1 MSERVLLA
9 GCGDLGLRVAA
20 LLLEQGDEVYAL
32 RRHAPEPDGSPLRW
46 LSGDLT
52 RPETLQGLPTD
63 ITQLIY
69 LPTPDAREEAAYRT
83 VFIDGLRNVLDALAK
98 NSLQRVVFVSSTA
111 VYGEHGDEWVDET
124 TRPEPMGFNGRVLLE
139 AERWLATQ
147 PVRST
152 ALRLAGL
159 YGPGRIQLIERLRSG
174 LASAPRKPV
183 HWTNRI
189 HIDDAAAAIAHLLRL
204 REPQALYLGV
214 DDTPLP
220 MDELY
225 ENLAALIGAPPVP
238 EGPAPVAIGSKRLSN
253 ARLRDSGFRF
263 RWPDARVGYAH
274 LLPKR

>member
-20 LLLEQGDEVYAL
+20 LLLEQGDDVYAL
-32 RRHAPEPDGSPLRW
+32 RRHAPAPDGSSLRW

-52 RPETLQGLPTD
+52 QRETLRSLPTG
-63 ITQLIY
+63 ITQLVY
-69 LPTPDAREEAAYRT
+69 LPTPDAREEAAYRAI
-83 VFIDGLRNVLDALAK
+83 FIDGLRNVLDALTE
-98 NSLQRVVFVSSTA
+98 NSLQRVLFVSSTA
-111 VYGEHGDEWVDET
+111 VYGEHGDQWVDEAT
-124 TRPEPMGFNGRVLLE
+124 PPAPLGFNGEVLLE
-139 AERWLATQ
+139 AERWLAAQ
-147 PVRST
+147 PAQSI

-189 HIDDAAAAIAHLLRL
+189 HIDDAAAAIAHLLRI
-204 REPQALYLGV
+204 REPQTLYLGV

-225 ENLAALIGAPPVP
+225 ESLAALIGAAAVP
-238 EGPAPVAIGSKRLSN
+238 EGPAPASIGSKRLSN
-253 ARLRDSGFRF
+253 ARLRGSGFRF
-263 RWPDARVGYAH
+263 RWPDSRVGYAH
-274 LLPKR
+274 LLPAR

>member
-20 LLLEQGDEVYAL
+20 LLLEQGDDVYAL
-32 RRHAPEPDGSPLRW
+32 RRHAPAPDGSSLRW

-52 RPETLQGLPTD
+52 PRETLRSLPTG
-63 ITQLIY
+63 ITQLVY
-69 LPTPDAREEAAYRT
+69 LPTPDAREEAAYRAI
-83 VFIDGLRNVLDALAK
+83 FIDGLHNVLDALTE
-98 NSLQRVVFVSSTA
+98 NSLQRVLFVSSTA
-111 VYGEHGDEWVDET
+111 VYGEHGDQWVDEAT
-124 TRPEPMGFNGRVLLE
+124 PPAPLGFNGKVLLE
-139 AERWLATQ
+139 AERWLAAQ
-147 PVRST
+147 PVRSI

-189 HIDDAAAAIAHLLRL
+189 HIDDAAAAIAHLLRI
-204 REPQALYLGV
+204 REPQTLYLGV

-225 ENLAALIGAPPVP
+225 ESLAALIGAAAVP
-238 EGPAPVAIGSKRLSN
+238 EGSRT
-253 ARLRDSGFRF
+253 
-263 RWPDARVGYAH
+263 AH
-274 LLPKR
+274 P